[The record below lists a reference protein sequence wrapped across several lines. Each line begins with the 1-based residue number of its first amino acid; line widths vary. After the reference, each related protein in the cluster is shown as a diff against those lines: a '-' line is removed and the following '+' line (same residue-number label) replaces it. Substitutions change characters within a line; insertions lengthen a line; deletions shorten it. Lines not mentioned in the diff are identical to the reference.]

1 MSSRSSTCAI
11 NHVEAIIKCS
21 KQNTLIIKTSSN
33 IHYHSGELCCFS
45 KYAITNHSKYTRTSK
60 HMLSDLF
67 VVIYNI
73 FAPSVLVHLQV
84 HFRNLDM
91 GGVLQGIYDAH
102 VGR

>member
-1 MSSRSSTCAI
+1 
-11 NHVEAIIKCS
+11 
-21 KQNTLIIKTSSN
+21 
-33 IHYHSGELCCFS
+33 
-45 KYAITNHSKYTRTSK
+45 
-60 HMLSDLF
+60 MLSDLF